1 MLAQRELTEEQRT
14 VVSAADGPLLV
25 IAGPGSGKTR
35 VLAARVCHL
44 IADQRVSPARILILT
59 FATKAAGELRTRLVA
74 RIGASGQAVDVA
86 TYHSFGWRVV
96 RRWQAD
102 LGFGPGPL
110 RVCSHGEQQWLLDRA
125 AQGLG
130 LPSLSA
136 TVELHDLH
144 AYRVH
149 GDASASTLLPAL
161 VTVYEELLCQ
171 HGVIDYPSML
181 ILPLRLLDGHPAAL
195 RTLQDAYDHV
205 LADEFQDTS
214 LPQYALLRALTA
226 RHRNLL
232 LVGDPDQ
239 CIYQWRGA
247 DGSAFHAFARDFPDA
262 RLCTLTQN
270 FRSCGRIVAL
280 ANAVRPRLL
289 SQRDLWTA
297 HPPGELPVLWEARD
311 EQAEAVL
318 VAREI
323 ARLRNEHSVRNLG
336 EVTVLYRTHAQA
348 PPLVTA
354 LQQQGIPSMQM
365 RTTDDASLSAT
376 DRVRLMTVHA
386 AKGGEWPVVFLVGAE
401 EGLLPHAQADDAT
414 VADERNIAYVAVTR
428 AMDRLYVTHGRHR
441 LSRFFAGLPEGLVAR
456 QR

>member
-1 MLAQRELTEEQRT
+1 
-14 VVSAADGPLLV
+14 LLV

-110 RVCSHGEQQWLLDRA
+110 RVCSHGEQKRLLDLA

-130 LPSLSA
+130 LPAPPA
-136 TVELHDLH
+136 TVKLHDLH
-144 AYRVH
+144 AYRGN
-149 GDASASTLLPAL
+149 GDSSASTLLRAL
-161 VTVYEELLCQ
+161 AMVYEGLLCQ

-181 ILPLRLLDGHPAAL
+181 ILPLRLLDAQPAAL

-247 DGSAFHAFARDFPDA
+247 DGSPFHAFARDFPDA

-270 FRSCGRIVAL
+270 FRSSGRIVAL
-280 ANAVRPRLL
+280 ANAVRPGLL
-289 SQRDLWTA
+289 SEQDLWTA
-297 HPPGELPVLWEARD
+297 NPPGGLPVLWEARD

-323 ARLRNEHSVRNLG
+323 ARLTTEHSVRNLG
-336 EVTVLYRTHAQA
+336 ETTLLYRTHAQA

-354 LQQQGIPSMQM
+354 LQQQSIPSMQM
-365 RTTDDASLSAT
+365 RTTDDASLTAT

-386 AKGGEWPVVFLVGAE
+386 AKGGEWPVVFLVGAD
-401 EGLLPHAQADDAT
+401 EGLLPHAQADDTT
-414 VADERNIAYVAVTR
+414 VSDERNVAYVAVTR
-428 AMDRLYVTHGRHR
+428 AMDRLYVMHCRRR
-441 LSRFFAGLPEGLVAR
+441 LSRFFTGIPEGLVAR

>member
-1 MLAQRELTEEQRT
+1 VLAQGELTEEQRT
-14 VVSAADGPLLV
+14 VVYADDGPLLV

-44 IADQRVSPARILILT
+44 IADQHVSPARILILT
-59 FATKAAGELRTRLVA
+59 FATKAAGELRTRLAA

-102 LGFGPGPL
+102 LGFGHGPL
-110 RVCSHGEQQWLLDRA
+110 RVCSHGEQLWLLDLA

-130 LPSLSA
+130 LPALAA
-136 TVELHDLH
+136 TVDLPDLH
-144 AYRVH
+144 AYRGD

-161 VTVYEELLCQ
+161 ATVYEELLCQ

-181 ILPLRLLDGHPAAL
+181 ILPLRLLNAHPAAL
-195 RTLQDAYDHV
+195 RTLQGAYDYV

-214 LPQYALLRALTA
+214 LPQYTLLRALAA

-270 FRSCGRIVAL
+270 FRSSGRIVAL
-280 ANAVRPRLL
+280 ANAIRPGLL
-289 SQRDLWTA
+289 SEQDLWTA
-297 HPPGELPVLWEARD
+297 NPPGELPVLWEARD

-323 ARLRNEHSVRNLG
+323 ARLTTEHSVRNPG

-348 PPLVTA
+348 PALVTA
-354 LQQQGIPSMQM
+354 LQQQGIPSVQI
-365 RTTDDASLSAT
+365 RTTDDLSDT
-376 DRVRLMTVHA
+376 DAGRVRLMTVHA

-401 EGLLPHAQADDAT
+401 EGLLPHIHADDT
-414 VADERNIAYVAVTR
+414 TIADERNIAYVAVTR
-428 AMDRLYVTHGRHR
+428 AMDRLYVMHCRHR
-441 LSRFFAGLPEGLVAR
+441 LSRFFTGLPEGLVAR
-456 QR
+456 HR